1 MCSYTCVDA
10 NHGNGHSVAF
20 IGAVSSGA
28 CLGLLLTGAQVERLA
43 DAIPYRPYLNRDRLV
58 YLTHPDQKLA
68 KGLCD
73 EFIAQG
79 FQVSMV
85 PDATGLTRLMAL
97 RRPDLVLLPL
107 CDEGRD
113 PAATLEAL
121 EAIRSQHLGIHT
133 FLLAPPDV
141 RAEMVVAAMKR
152 GASSVFSPPYAPVE
166 LASAAQD
173 IFRGDIHV
181 EETKGGASTVT
192 VKGFGT
198 LTYRERQILQYVVD
212 GLTNKEIAGD
222 LGLSYRTVEV
232 HRRHIMEKTGARN
245 TAELVRLAIAS

>member
-1 MCSYTCVDA
+1 MD
-10 NHGNGHSVAF
+10 
-20 IGAVSSGA
+20 
-28 CLGLLLTGAQVERLA
+28 RLA
-43 DAIPYRPYLNRDRLV
+43 DTIPYRPYLNRDRLI
-58 YLTHPDQKLA
+58 YLTHPDTKVA

-85 PDATGLTRLMAL
+85 PDASGLTRLMTL

-107 CDEGRD
+107 CGEDRD
-113 PAATLEAL
+113 LTSTLEAL
-121 EAIRSQHLGIHT
+121 DAIRAQHLGIHA

-141 RAEMVVAAMKR
+141 RAEMVVLAMKH

-166 LASAAQD
+166 LAVAAQEV
-173 IFRGDIHV
+173 FRGDIHV
-181 EETKGGASTVT
+181 EEKEGAATVT

-212 GLTNKEIAGD
+212 GLTNKEIAVD

-232 HRRHIMEKTGARN
+232 HRRHIMEKIGARN
-245 TAELVRLAIAS
+245 TAELVRLAIES

>member
-1 MCSYTCVDA
+1 MD
-10 NHGNGHSVAF
+10 
-20 IGAVSSGA
+20 
-28 CLGLLLTGAQVERLA
+28 RLA
-43 DAIPYRPYLNRDRLV
+43 DTIPYRPYLNRDRLI
-58 YLTHPDQKLA
+58 YLTHPDAKVA

-85 PDATGLTRLMAL
+85 PDSSGLTRLMTL

-107 CDEGRD
+107 CGEDRD
-113 PAATLEAL
+113 LTAALEAL
-121 EAIRSQHLGIHT
+121 DAIRAQHLGIHT

-141 RAEMVVAAMKR
+141 RAETVVLAMKR
-152 GASSVFSPPYAPVE
+152 GATSVFSPPYAPVE
-166 LASAAQD
+166 LAVAAQEV
-173 IFRGDIHV
+173 FRGDIHV
-181 EETKGGASTVT
+181 EEKEGAATVT

-212 GLTNKEIAGD
+212 GLTNKEIAVD

-232 HRRHIMEKTGARN
+232 HRRHIMEKIGARN
-245 TAELVRLAIAS
+245 TAELVRLAIES

>member
-1 MCSYTCVDA
+1 MD
-10 NHGNGHSVAF
+10 
-20 IGAVSSGA
+20 
-28 CLGLLLTGAQVERLA
+28 RLA
-43 DAIPYRPYLNRDRLV
+43 DSIPYRPYLNRDRLI
-58 YLTHPDQKLA
+58 YLTHPDPKVA

-85 PDATGLTRLMAL
+85 PDASGLTRLMTL

-107 CDEGRD
+107 CGDDRD
-113 PAATLEAL
+113 LTPTLEAL
-121 EAIRSQHLGIHT
+121 DAIRAQHLGIHA

-141 RAEMVVAAMKR
+141 RAEMVVMAMKR
-152 GASSVFSPPYAPVE
+152 GATSVFSPPYGPVE
-166 LASAAQD
+166 LAVAAQEV
-173 IFRGDIHV
+173 FRGDIHV
-181 EETKGGASTVT
+181 EESKEGAATVT

-212 GLTNKEIAGD
+212 GRTNKEIAVD

-232 HRRHIMEKTGARN
+232 HRRHIMEKIGARN
-245 TAELVRLAIAS
+245 TAELVRLAIES

>member
-1 MCSYTCVDA
+1 VD
-10 NHGNGHSVAF
+10 
-20 IGAVSSGA
+20 
-28 CLGLLLTGAQVERLA
+28 RLA
-43 DAIPYRPYLNRDRLV
+43 DTIPYRPYLNRDRLI
-58 YLTHPDQKLA
+58 YLTHPDTKVA

-85 PDATGLTRLMAL
+85 PDASGLTRLMTL

-107 CDEGRD
+107 CGEDRD
-113 PAATLEAL
+113 LTATLEAL
-121 EAIRSQHLGIHT
+121 DAIRAQHLGIHA

-141 RAEMVVAAMKR
+141 RAEMVVLAMKH

-166 LASAAQD
+166 LAVAAQEV
-173 IFRGDIHV
+173 FRGDIHV
-181 EETKGGASTVT
+181 EEKEGAATVT

-212 GLTNKEIAGD
+212 GLTNKEIAVD

-232 HRRHIMEKTGARN
+232 HRRHIMEKIGARN
-245 TAELVRLAIAS
+245 TAELVRLAIES